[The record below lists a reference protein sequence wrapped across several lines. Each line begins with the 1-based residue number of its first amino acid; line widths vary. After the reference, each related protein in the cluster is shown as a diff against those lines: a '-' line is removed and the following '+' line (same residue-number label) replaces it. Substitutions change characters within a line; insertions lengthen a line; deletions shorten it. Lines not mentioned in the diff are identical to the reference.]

1 MTAFFSAKDIP
12 GTNSFMPNN
21 YLFVSEPEEIFCE
34 SKVLFYN
41 QPVGII
47 VAETFELAQHAAKLV
62 TVSYENGKF
71 KNYNLFFKELIPN
84 QLYLKLPKNQ
94 KLSCS

>member
-12 GTNSFMPNN
+12 GINTFMPKD
-21 YLFVSEPEEIFCE
+21 YLFVSEPEEIFCS

-47 VAETFELAQHAAKLV
+47 VADSFELAQYAAKLV
-62 TVSYENGKF
+62 VISYAENGKF
-71 KNYNLFFKELIPN
+71 LICN
-84 QLYLKLPKNQ
+84 
-94 KLSCS
+94 

>member
-12 GTNSFMPNN
+12 GANTFMPKN
-21 YLFVSEPEEIFCE
+21 YLFVSEPEEIFCA

-47 VAETFELAQHAAKLV
+47 VADSFELAQYAAKLV
-62 TVSYENGKF
+62 VISYAENGKF
-71 KNYNLFFKELIPN
+71 LI
-84 QLYLKLPKNQ
+84 
-94 KLSCS
+94 CI